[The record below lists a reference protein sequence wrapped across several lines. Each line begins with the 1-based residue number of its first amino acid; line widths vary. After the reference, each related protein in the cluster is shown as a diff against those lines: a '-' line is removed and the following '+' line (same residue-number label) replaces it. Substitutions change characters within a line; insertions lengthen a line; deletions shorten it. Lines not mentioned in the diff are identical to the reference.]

1 MPNAIRDFL
10 DRYAGRD
17 TSKKLTEKLVREMMA
32 DYEAA
37 FDSIL
42 GKLTKARLS
51 QNFVQ
56 SGKQVK
62 LLKQIGKILDDFGG
76 KAGDRLKR
84 ALEMAA
90 QIASQAAQG
99 DIEAMAANE
108 LTHSKDWFSD
118 YNKQYVE
125 SVVSDS
131 MEHIAGQTDRMKRS
145 VKTMLRDEA
154 TAIFRRAA
162 TEGVPIRKAYRML
175 RNEMATKMPD
185 FQFIG
190 KSGRRW
196 DSKDYFEM
204 LTRTVMSN
212 TANEV
217 YVNTLTAE
225 GHDLVKVSV
234 QGAKDD
240 CRKWE
245 GKVLSLTGKTK
256 GYPTLAEAKA
266 SNEVLHPRC
275 RHSLVFYDPEIEGI
289 FKAA

>member
-1 MPNAIRDFL
+1 M
-10 DRYAGRD
+10 
-17 TSKKLTEKLVREMMA
+17 TEKVVREMMR

-37 FDSIL
+37 YDRIL

-56 SGKQVK
+56 TAKQAQ
-62 LLKQIGKILDDFGG
+62 LLKQIGKILDDFNG
-76 KAGDRLKR
+76 KAGDRLQK

-90 QIASQAAQG
+90 QIASDAAQG

-108 LTHSKDWFSD
+108 LTHSKTWFAD
-118 YNKQYVE
+118 YNTQYVE
-125 SVVSDS
+125 SIVSDS
-131 MEHIAGQTDRMKRS
+131 MQHIAGQTDRMKQS

-204 LTRTVMSN
+204 LTRTVMSQ

-217 YVNTLTAE
+217 YTNTLTAE

-234 QGAKDD
+234 QGAKDA

-256 GYPTLAEAKA
+256 GYKTLAEAKA

-275 RHSLVFYDPEIEGI
+275 RHTLVFYDPEIEKV
-289 FKAA
+289 FEKA